1 MKDGPN
7 ISGNIKQ
14 IVSVDRTLSANDN
27 YAGNPGHDGWGKITG
42 YICGPV
48 PAAGAL

>member
-7 ISGNIKQ
+7 ISGNISDCQ
-14 IVSVDRTLSANDN
+14 RGSNAVGQRQLR
-27 YAGNPGHDGWGKITG
+27 GNPGHDGWGKITG

-48 PAAGAL
+48 PAP